1 MPAFLPFAWSAEF
14 TKIGS
19 VTSVT
24 IEFWSKIFP
33 VPTGFD
39 QRPKFSSKVC
49 TQGAVFFI
57 QDGTSNCQRDRDC
70 HTQEDDLCL
79 GDGLCGVL
87 DCVVLCYIDGGGY
100 YKLPDHES
108 SCEVN
113 EWPRELCEPNSG
125 QTPRVTFAV
134 IGNYRSWKYW
144 FFSFHPSPMLQW
156 PKSKRSGQDQ

>member
-1 MPAFLPFAWSAEF
+1 MNEQALFL
-14 TKIGS
+14 
-19 VTSVT
+19 
-24 IEFWSKIFP
+24 
-33 VPTGFD
+33 
-39 QRPKFSSKVC
+39 
-49 TQGAVFFI
+49 I
-57 QDGTSNCQRDRDC
+57 QDGTSNCLHDRDC

-134 IGNYRSWKYW
+134 IGNYRS
-144 FFSFHPSPMLQW
+144 
-156 PKSKRSGQDQ
+156 